1 MVAYV
6 CYEVTGVCDRCGQ
19 KEVSRG
25 PGLHPVTAV
34 GLHGPDW
41 EGHQSHHYATLNSSD
56 EPNRAES
63 FCSFY
68 PDMQQL
74 GYTHR
79 ASLKHPR
86 ARASSQP
93 WPAWPAWSLASST
106 GVAKSTG
113 VPRRSRSTPLSTP
126 LSSTAMTMN
135 DEARDGGWLCV
146 MDGLGGAG
154 GAACCGG
161 AISFFCSRRPSS
173 LGHCRSQPATGAR
186 GVGAGGRGRRRSS
199 RRNLSRRPCAVLTQA
214 LVAAQRC
221 VLTALRRKNK
231 YTPLCSNHS
240 SNTSGRRQGANN
252 PRHARVMKAISV
264 AIRPNKQG
272 VGEDELIARSIW
284 LLPRHRPHPQAILEP
299 HLDRASRSATSRCL

>member
-1 MVAYV
+1 MVSHATPA
-6 CYEVTGVCDRCGQ
+6 TGVCDRCGQ

-146 MDGLGGAG
+146 MDGLGDAG
-154 GAACCGG
+154 GAACCGVHHLLLVFTTAVFTG
-161 AISFFCSRRPSS
+161 PLPIAAGHRCERSWRGWTRAEAEQQEESFSS
-173 LGHCRSQPATGAR
+173 AVR
-186 GVGAGGRGRRRSS
+186 
-199 RRNLSRRPCAVLTQA
+199 CAHTSFGCCTKV
-214 LVAAQRC
+214 C
-221 VLTALRRKNK
+221 IDC
-231 YTPLCSNHS
+231 TP
-240 SNTSGRRQGANN
+240 
-252 PRHARVMKAISV
+252 PK
-264 AIRPNKQG
+264 K
-272 VGEDELIARSIW
+272 
-284 LLPRHRPHPQAILEP
+284 
-299 HLDRASRSATSRCL
+299 